1 MACRRLA
8 VHQRARPAPRRGEGP
23 VSAEEAE
30 AKTFDER
37 LRYLSR
43 HGGFVALAVAPRYA
57 RPAAERL
64 ASEYGVERVSVDD
77 RLIAAMRE
85 EAVEAGADWRTVIE
99 TDSAGPGS
107 PDWPL
112 LVTLVK
118 AAVERLERS
127 LARPDGTL
135 LLEHAG
141 LLARYGQ
148 LGLLERLRDRA
159 GRRDSGLHGAW
170 VLVPSGQMPAVAGQ
184 AIPVI
189 TPGQWATVPDLWVRQ
204 KVS

>member
-1 MACRRLA
+1 M
-8 VHQRARPAPRRGEGP
+8 
-23 VSAEEAE
+23 SAEEAE
-30 AKTFDER
+30 AKAFDER
-37 LRYLSR
+37 LRYLSK
-43 HGGFVALAVAPRYA
+43 HGGFVALAVTPRYA
-57 RPAAERL
+57 RPAVERL
-64 ASEYGVERVSVDD
+64 AIEYGVERVSVDD
-77 RLIAAMRE
+77 RLIAAMRQQ
-85 EAVEAGADWRTVIE
+85 AAEAGADWCTVIT
-99 TDSAGPGS
+99 TDAAGPGS

-118 AAVERLERS
+118 GAVERLERH
-127 LARPDGTL
+127 LACPDGTL

-141 LLARYGQ
+141 LLVRYGQ

-189 TPGQWATVPDLWVRQ
+189 TPGQWAAVPDFWVRQ
-204 KVS
+204 KASQGPQ